1 VNPVEPETS
10 LTSNFSIARQ
20 HIVDTDKSIVGYEL
34 FNRTQGARDH
44 TLASDVSLVL
54 NVMAQSGTKLINGQ
68 ADLFINATHESL
80 TGSHW
85 DFLVP
90 QRTIIEVP
98 PFPGHDAAGI
108 EEARLKMLTLRK
120 RGFRLAFTH
129 TVVAPVYKSWQGIAD
144 FVKVDVNAVDPA
156 KLKPLVDAIHARTGA
171 IAVAEKVESAA
182 QFEVFKDIGFH
193 FFQGY
198 WFSRPEL
205 LSTQVISPSQ
215 MSAANLFLAALLNRA
230 VPMASGAPVTP
241 GDGVRRQ
248 VNRAAAAKL
257 FSRSIGRVLLMAGA
271 IAQGIHDWVLTL
283 SRCWT
288 RHIPGR
294 SQPRN
299 PAHTKPHPSQSYKR
313 AA

>member
-1 VNPVEPETS
+1 
-10 LTSNFSIARQ
+10 
-20 HIVDTDKSIVGYEL
+20 
-34 FNRTQGARDH
+34 
-44 TLASDVSLVL
+44 
-54 NVMAQSGTKLINGQ
+54 
-68 ADLFINATHESL
+68 
-80 TGSHW
+80 
-85 DFLVP
+85 LVP

>member
-1 VNPVEPETS
+1 
-10 LTSNFSIARQ
+10 
-20 HIVDTDKSIVGYEL
+20 
-34 FNRTQGARDH
+34 
-44 TLASDVSLVL
+44 
-54 NVMAQSGTKLINGQ
+54 
-68 ADLFINATHESL
+68 
-80 TGSHW
+80 
-85 DFLVP
+85 
-90 QRTIIEVP
+90 
-98 PFPGHDAAGI
+98 
-108 EEARLKMLTLRK
+108 
-120 RGFRLAFTH
+120 
-129 TVVAPVYKSWQGIAD
+129 
-144 FVKVDVNAVDPA
+144 
-156 KLKPLVDAIHARTGA
+156 
-171 IAVAEKVESAA
+171 
-182 QFEVFKDIGFH
+182 VFKDIGFH